1 MTPRTN
7 TALLIAEALASDD
20 LMACEIA
27 QKIGIARLGVDSAL
41 RAMWV
46 RGEVNRLGKH
56 GDAFRYRLKGGRVK

>member
-1 MTPRTN
+1 MTPRTT
-7 TALLIAEALASDD
+7 TASLIAEALASDD

-46 RGEVNRLGKH
+46 RGEVTRFGSKGNP
-56 GDAFRYRLKGGRVK
+56 FRYRLKGSVTA